1 MTLLEFEKI
10 LKQGESIHTEFK
22 SWIKVSNMRERI
34 ALVVDVMDEEVGVL
48 KKLYKFDK
56 NNIRMWC

>member
-10 LKQGESIHTEFK
+10 LKQSELIHTEFK

-34 ALVVDVMDEEVGVL
+34 ALVVDELIAFANAKGDR
-48 KKLYKFDK
+48 KIK
-56 NNIRMWC
+56 

>member
-34 ALVVDVMDEEVGVL
+34 ALVVEEL
-48 KKLYKFDK
+48 ISFANAKCDRKIK
-56 NNIRMWC
+56 